1 MWSIA
6 EATKRIREYAHNRD
20 NVELALHTEQR
31 MRERGIS
38 MFDVLYILANGHI
51 LSEPEEA
58 DEPGH
63 YKYLMCSRTPNS
75 GSRTMCVV
83 VIPSLRRPALK
94 VITAMWRDER

>member
-1 MWSIA
+1 MWTIA
-6 EATKRIREYAHNRD
+6 EATKRIRDYARNPD
-20 NVELALHTEQR
+20 NVELAFHTEQR

-83 VIPSLRRPALK
+83 VIPSLKRPALK